1 MFWARAARRSLHIPP
16 DLDEEDA
23 DETDKRIGPKFLWDF
38 EQKQKAEDKAR
49 EEAQNKTK
57 AGAKEGTSGAVI
69 EETGRRADAIDE
81 ADQSPETVS
90 EKSKDNKAGG
100 IPSVKDVEDDNS

>member
-1 MFWARAARRSLHIPP
+1 MFWARAAHRPLNIPP

-23 DETDKRIGPKFLWDF
+23 DEADERLGPKFLWDF

-57 AGAKEGTSGAVI
+57 AGVQEGASGAVT

-81 ADQSPETVS
+81 TDQSPETVS
-90 EKSKDNKAGG
+90 EKSKDNKAGS
-100 IPSVKDVEDDNS
+100 IPSVKDDEDDNS